1 MSTTER
7 ETKMKRS
14 IRIVAVMAVISL
26 SLGLIYS
33 EYKYPIWLKV
43 IGFAVPFVLP
53 ATEPTM
59 DIAWDSGTDPL
70 GRNTENRPPN
80 VVLILADDLGWND
93 ITFNDGGVG
102 GGTVPTPS
110 IDSIAQQGVNFVN
123 GYAANATCAPSRAAI
138 LSGRYPTR
146 FGFEFTPTPPGFMQ
160 LTRMGAESI
169 GGRIRKPIVPD
180 VDSEHII
187 PYEEMGMPTSEVTI
201 AELLSDHGYHNVH
214 IGKWHVGLANGMGP
228 LEQGFHESL
237 LMTGLLYG
245 EEEDSSIVSSKQLFD
260 PIDRF
265 QWAIGRVGSS
275 IDGGRTQFKP
285 DRYLTDYYT
294 DQAVEVI
301 KSNKDRPFFLYLAH
315 WAVHTPMQATK
326 EDYEALSHIKTHR
339 ERVYAAMVL
348 SLERSVRR
356 VLQTLEDE
364 GLAENTLV
372 IFTSDNGGAPYIGL
386 PEVNKPY
393 RGWKLTFF
401 EGGIHVPFFAK
412 WPGRIPAGATFTDP
426 VHHFDLFA
434 TIAAAAGA
442 HLPEDRTI
450 DGADLLPF
458 VNDMRDGVPHR
469 RLFWRSG
476 ASQSALV
483 DGWKLNV
490 SDPPGRTWLFDLTN
504 DPTEQNDL
512 SSENPEKVKVLLSEL
527 AKHNSEQL
535 PSSWPATGVSAVS
548 IDKDLSQPD
557 EPDDEY
563 IRWSN

>member
-1 MSTTER
+1 MN
-7 ETKMKRS
+7 RS
-14 IRIVAVMAVISL
+14 IRIIAAIAVISL
-26 SLGLIYS
+26 SLGLVYDQF
-33 EYKYPIWLKV
+33 KYPLWLSA
-43 IGFAVPFVLP
+43 IRFAVPLIQP
-53 ATEPTM
+53 PIESTRPIT
-59 DIAWDSGTDPL
+59 WDTGTDPL
-70 GRNTENRPPN
+70 NRAQKDRPPN

-93 ITFNDGGVG
+93 ITLHGGGVG
-102 GGTVPTPS
+102 DGTVSTPS
-110 IDSIAQQGVNFVN
+110 IDSIAREGVNFTN

-146 FGFEFTPTPPGFMQ
+146 FGFEFTPTPPGFSE
-160 LTRMGAESI
+160 LTRMGAETME
-169 GGRIRKPIVPD
+169 GRIRKPIAPEVNADD
-180 VDSEHII
+180 VM
-187 PYEEMGMPTSEVTI
+187 PYEDRGMPASELTI
-201 AELLSDHGYHNVH
+201 AELLSNQGYHNVH
-214 IGKWHVGLANGMGP
+214 IGKWHVGLSNGMGP

-237 LMTGLLYG
+237 LLNGLLYG
-245 EEEDSSIVSSKQLFD
+245 EEADPDIVNSKQLFD

-265 QWAIGRVGSS
+265 QWAAGQVSAS
-275 IDGGRTQFKP
+275 IDGGRTSFKP
-285 DRYLTDYYT
+285 ERYLTDYYT

-301 KSNKDRPFFLYLAH
+301 KSNRDRPFFLYLAH
-315 WAVHTPMQATK
+315 WAVHTPMQAKK

-356 VLQTLEDE
+356 VLQTLEEE

-372 IFTSDNGGAPYIGL
+372 LFTSDNGGAPYIGL
-386 PEVNKPY
+386 PDVNKPY

-401 EGGIHVPFFAK
+401 EGGIHVPFFVK

-442 HLPEDRTI
+442 ELPADRTI

-458 VNDMRDGVPHR
+458 VNGTRDGVPHR

-535 PSSWPATGVSAVS
+535 PSSWPATGVSAVN
-548 IDKDLSQPD
+548 IDKDLAQPD

>member
-1 MSTTER
+1 V
-7 ETKMKRS
+7 KRS
-14 IRIVAVMAVISL
+14 VRIIALIAVISL

-33 EYKYPIWLKV
+33 KFKYPIWLSA
-43 IGFAVPFVLP
+43 IELAVPLLLP
-53 ATEPTM
+53 DRETM
-59 DIAWDSGTDPL
+59 GDIEWDGGTDPL
-70 GRNTENRPPN
+70 GRDLDNRPPN

-93 ITFNDGGVG
+93 ITFNGGG
-102 GGTVPTPS
+102 IANGTVPTPS
-110 IDSIAQQGVNFVN
+110 IDSIAKEGVNFIN

-146 FGFEFTPTPPGFMQ
+146 FGFEFTPTPPGFMA
-160 LTRMGAESI
+160 LTRMGAQSKK
-169 GGRIRKPIVPD
+169 GRIRKPIVPD
-180 VDSEHII
+180 VDDDDIL
-187 PYEEMGMPTSEVTI
+187 PYEDMGMPTSEVTI
-201 AELLSDHGYHNVH
+201 AELLSDQGYHNVH
-214 IGKWHVGLANGMGP
+214 IGKWHVGQTNGMGP

-237 LMTGLLYG
+237 LFNGLLYG
-245 EEEDSSIVSSKQLFD
+245 DEEDPSIVSSKQLFD

-265 QWAIGRVGSS
+265 QWAMGHVSSS
-275 IDGGRTQFKP
+275 IDGGRTSFKP

-294 DQAVEVI
+294 DQAVKVI

-315 WAVHTPMQATK
+315 WAVHTPLQATK

-372 IFTSDNGGAPYIGL
+372 LFTSDNGGAPYIGL

-412 WPGRIPAGATFTDP
+412 WPGRIPAGTTFADP

-442 HLPEDRTI
+442 KLPEDRAI

-458 VNDMRDGVPHR
+458 VNGTRDGVPHR

-512 SSENPEKVKVLLSEL
+512 SSENPEKVNVIMAAL

-535 PSSWPATGVSAVS
+535 PPAWPATGVSAVN
-548 IDKDLSQPD
+548 IDKDLTQPD